1 MIYSFSNGVNNANNF
16 DPASEYSEN
25 IVFTC
30 KGCLC
35 ILLNKIRYC
44 FGVKGVDLYEK
55 IHVLWDKNLQ
65 V

>member
-35 ILLNKIRYC
+35 ILIKIRYA
-44 FGVKGVDLYEK
+44 
-55 IHVLWDKNLQ
+55 IVL